1 MYRKKNIQGKKL
13 VSYFKKVIAIV
24 ENKVLKLLTI
34 SRDVKNSK
42 KKYSFLDISSILF
55 H

>member
-1 MYRKKNIQGKKL
+1 MYRKKIIQGKKL

-24 ENKVLKLLTI
+24 ENKVLKLTI